1 MDYIILDIEFNG
13 RKFASD
19 KPMEVIEIGA
29 VRLDS
34 SLRQVDEFSSLI
46 RPVYFAKLN
55 SFIRE
60 KTGIPQEDI
69 DAAKGFVPVIR
80 AFLHWL
86 DRSEACTFVTWGGED
101 LKRIVLDT
109 RMHKLDDA
117 YWLQADYYD
126 LLKIYL
132 RTRGLTNDVS
142 VEKALEELGIP
153 AEGSAH
159 RALDDARMTAEIFR
173 RVFPEILPE
182 SDVRRYKDTYSNA
195 KERRMVKNAIRG
207 LVVQKTAPTWE
218 LVADKLAKAKVDMDN
233 VKKAAELKAYY
244 DVEAAKPVKPRP
256 PRPERPVDAEA
267 GADPA
272 DAEAG
277 DEPADGSASTDGAD
291 AAGAADSADSATAT
305 DSKHGANGSSSPR
318 HLL

>member
-29 VRLDS
+29 VRLDG
-34 SLRQVDEFSSLI
+34 SLRHVDEFSSLI

-80 AFLHWL
+80 AFLQWL

-173 RVFPEILPE
+173 RVFPEIMPE
-182 SDVRRYKDTYSNA
+182 ADVRRYKDTYSNA
-195 KERRMVKNAIRG
+195 KERRMVKNAIRT
-207 LVVQKTAPTWE
+207 LHALKIAPTWE
-218 LVADKLAKAKVDMDN
+218 LVADKLAKAKVDLDN

-244 DVEAAKPVKPRP
+244 EVEAAKPVKPRP
-256 PRPERPVDAEA
+256 PRPERPA
-267 GADPA
+267 GATDESAA
-272 DAEAG
+272 DAAG
-277 DEPADGSASTDGAD
+277 SSAADAAD
-291 AAGAADSADSATAT
+291 DAGAAGAADAADATHAT
-305 DSKHGANGSSSPR
+305 DSAAAAKSAD
-318 HLL
+318 